1 MTLHYTSRA
10 DIDTTCIAVAHLFA
24 QMRSKDP
31 NTKVGACVYDPNT
44 GGLYLGYNGFPS
56 GIPDLKEHWDN
67 RDTTNPNC
75 KYARVVHAE
84 ANAVR
89 KAIMAL
95 GNLRDCT
102 LYITHFPCR
111 NCMKDFII
119 PSGLREVVYL
129 NVGAHFDGVS
139 ADMAGE
145 AHVSLNQYS
154 DFTGLAEKMAKSL
167 VKVAPCTK

>member
-1 MTLHYTSRA
+1 MSLHYTSRA

-24 QMRSKDP
+24 QLRSKDP

-44 GGLYLGYNGFPS
+44 GGLYLGYNGFPV
-56 GIPDLKEHWDN
+56 GIPDAKELWDN
-67 RDTTNPNC
+67 RNAADPKC

-89 KAIMAL
+89 KAMMAL
-95 GNLRDCT
+95 GNLKDCV

-129 NVGAHFDGVS
+129 NLGAHFDGVS
-139 ADMAGE
+139 AEMAGQ
-145 AHVSLNQYS
+145 AGVRLSQFSGHK
-154 DFTGLAEKMAKSL
+154 DLAEKMAASL
-167 VKVAPCTK
+167 FKDAL